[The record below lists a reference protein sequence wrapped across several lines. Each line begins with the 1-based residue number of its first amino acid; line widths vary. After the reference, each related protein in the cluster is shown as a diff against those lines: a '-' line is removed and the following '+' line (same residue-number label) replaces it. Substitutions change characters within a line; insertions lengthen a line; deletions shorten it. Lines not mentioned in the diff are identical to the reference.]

1 MRKWVIRIMILKL
14 AEPILDTIIEI
25 LEKLASNTSNQVD
38 DIVVK
43 TMKKYKNLILD
54 YIYGQIK
61 EITKRSK

>member
-1 MRKWVIRIMILKL
+1 MRKWIIRIMILKL

>member
-1 MRKWVIRIMILKL
+1 MRKWIIKIMIVKL

-43 TMKKYKNLILD
+43 TMKKYKDLILD